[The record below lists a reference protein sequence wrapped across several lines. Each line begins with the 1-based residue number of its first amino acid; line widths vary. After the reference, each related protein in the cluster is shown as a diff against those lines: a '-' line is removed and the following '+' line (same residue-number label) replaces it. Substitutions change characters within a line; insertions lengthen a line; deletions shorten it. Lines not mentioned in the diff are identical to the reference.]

1 MAKYGNFSEVGRQIQ
16 NVMISLLG
24 DEELVKLVHYTD
36 VDKNPLGKPVLNDP
50 YILLNSK
57 IYPQI
62 FLPPTDTEVVYIYV
76 LYQDF
81 KKSAGNPYFKNGL
94 IDIHIVVHRN
104 LYVIND
110 GLRAYE
116 IAHRIDNIM
125 NRGSTTNSLSEDW
138 FTRCRFSMV
147 NDFYSSLILTY
158 SNWNL

>member
-1 MAKYGNFSEVGRQIQ
+1 MANYGNFSEVGKQIQ
-16 NVMISLLG
+16 NVMITLL
-24 DEELVKLVHYTD
+24 DDKELVKLIHYTD
-36 VDKNPLGKPVLNDP
+36 SNDPLSKPVFDDQ
-50 YILLNSK
+50 YSLLNTK
-57 IYPQI
+57 VYPQI
-62 FLPPTDTEVVYIYV
+62 YLPPTDREVVYIYV

-81 KKSAGNPYFKNGL
+81 KKSEGNPYFKHGL
-94 IDIHIVVHRN
+94 IDIHIVVHRD

-125 NRGSTTNSLSEDW
+125 NRGNTTGSLSKDW

-147 NDFYSSLILTY
+147 NDLYSSLILTY